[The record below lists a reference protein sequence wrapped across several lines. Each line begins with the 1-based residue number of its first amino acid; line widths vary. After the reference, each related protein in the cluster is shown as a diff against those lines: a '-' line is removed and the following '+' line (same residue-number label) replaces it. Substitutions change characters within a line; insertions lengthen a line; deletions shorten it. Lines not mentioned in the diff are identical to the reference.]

1 MKQKS
6 TAEQLSLQCAARK
19 PMGFTLIELLV
30 VTSQHC
36 RHFIHNSC
44 FASAKTYSLFLTL
57 RRPAGYGGQEGKTS
71 PYNACGASA
80 SCTGGALHICRR
92 QMLHTVKPCFIRS
105 TFTLIELLVVIAII
119 AILAAMLL
127 PALQQARETARESSC
142 KNSLKQYGTSFA
154 LYLDASRDYFPWYPT
169 SNVAT
174 ATSKYRQQMID
185 IGVLGYKVKKN
196 SSGKD
201 VYDDILRCPRFD
213 EILSSGDYTTV
224 SGKTIKV
231 VYNANYI
238 INSVFESYLGYG
250 LGKANDIS
258 NGCKINQIAKP
269 SSFIV
274 LAEKGNPKE
283 FGQPFFSN
291 NSLHNTSPFHSVAIP
306 LSVTGDTRVVDL
318 SAHSGRQS
326 NYLYADGH
334 VGSMMYNEVYW
345 KYFSIK
351 ETNQANVL
359 CYL

>member
-1 MKQKS
+1 MIGK
-6 TAEQLSLQCAARK
+6 RK
-19 PMGFTLIELLV
+19 EYHVAFTLTKLLIIFS
-30 VTSQHC
+30 SQHC
-36 RHFIHNSC
+36 RHFITQTV
-44 FASAKTYSLFLTL
+44 FAPAKTFSLFLK
-57 RRPAGYGGQEGKTS
+57 RREGCGERGKTS
-71 PYNACGASA
+71 FP
-80 SCTGGALHICRR
+80 
-92 QMLHTVKPCFIRS
+92 VKRS
-105 TFTLIELLVVIAII
+105 FSSLPAAHFTLIELLVVIAII

-142 KNSLKQYGTSFA
+142 KNSLKEYGTSFA

-169 SNVAT
+169 SSAAT

-185 IGVLGYKVKKN
+185 LGVLGYKVKKN

-224 SGKTIKV
+224 SGQTIKV

-238 INSVFESYLGYG
+238 INSVFEAYLGYG

-258 NGCKINQIAKP
+258 NGCKINQIPKP

-283 FGQPFFSN
+283 FGQTFFSN

-306 LSVTGDTRVVDL
+306 LSVTGDVRVVDL

-351 ETNQANVL
+351 ETNQADILV
-359 CYL
+359 YL

>member
-1 MKQKS
+1 MKQMIGK
-6 TAEQLSLQCAARK
+6 RK
-19 PMGFTLIELLV
+19 EYHV
-30 VTSQHC
+30 
-36 RHFIHNSC
+36 
-44 FASAKTYSLFLTL
+44 A
-57 RRPAGYGGQEGKTS
+57 
-71 PYNACGASA
+71 
-80 SCTGGALHICRR
+80 
-92 QMLHTVKPCFIRS
+92 
-105 TFTLIELLVVIAII
+105 FTLIELLVVIAII

-127 PALQQARETARESSC
+127 PALQQARETARQGSC
-142 KNSLKQYGTSFA
+142 QNSLKQYGTSFA
-154 LYLDASRDYFPWYPT
+154 MYHDASQDYFPWYPT
-169 SNVAT
+169 DNVAT

-185 IGVLGYKVKKN
+185 LGVLGYKVKKN

-213 EILSSGDYTTV
+213 EVLSAGNYTTV
-224 SGKTIKV
+224 SGQTIKV

-238 INSVFESYLGYG
+238 INSVYEAYLGYG

-258 NGCKINQIAKP
+258 NGCKINQIPKP

-291 NSLHNTSPFHSVAIP
+291 NSFHNTSPFHSVAIP
-306 LSVTGDTRVVDL
+306 LSVTGDVRVVDL